1 MDIYIYIYSID
12 VVLSRD
18 GNHVL
23 LWVKSVDSITVRTW
37 SLSQSQVGKNLDFG
51 DREEERQDMFL
62 LKSYSYLVRRIY
74 RIYRSRRKN

>member
-1 MDIYIYIYSID
+1 MEIYIYIYSID

-37 SLSQSQVGKNLDFG
+37 SLSQSQVGKKPGLW
-51 DREEERQDMFL
+51 
-62 LKSYSYLVRRIY
+62 
-74 RIYRSRRKN
+74 